1 MSIIFYISILISFL
15 IGGIIAWLYAS
26 RKLAKSVSENELLAE
41 KNNQLI
47 TDLQE
52 IGLKLEKA
60 NEIANEYR
68 SDREKVEIEKAKLE
82 SDFKNLTIK
91 IEEQNQ
97 WKVDLLKAQEHIGKL
112 DNERVRL
119 EENLNAERI
128 RINEQQENFKT
139 QKEQLKSEFK
149 NLANEILKDQSSNFA
164 SQSKKDIGDLIE
176 PMKEKIEQFKK
187 QVSDAYKEDERERY
201 SLKNEIK
208 SLLDLNK
215 NLSEEAQNLSRA
227 LKGDNKTQGDWGEMI
242 LDTILENS
250 GLTKGREYFLQ
261 QSITD
266 DDNKRFRPDVIVQY
280 PGNRCIIID
289 SKVSLKNYEAYI
301 NAKDEAERKIQLKAH
316 IDSIK
321 KHIKDLGSKN
331 YQTVFKDC
339 DSPEF
344 VMMFLPIEPAYLIA
358 VQNDAELWNNAYKK
372 QILLISPTNLIAA
385 LRMIE
390 ELWEHD
396 KQNKNVLKIAEE
408 SGKLVD
414 KFIGFLDDFDKVGDY
429 LKKSGDAFEKAR
441 NKIKDGRGNIVGK
454 AKLISELGA
463 NTKKAIPQHYI
474 EFDEE

>member
-1 MSIIFYISILISFL
+1 M
-15 IGGIIAWLYAS
+15 
-26 RKLAKSVSENELLAE
+26 
-41 KNNQLI
+41 
-47 TDLQE
+47 
-52 IGLKLEKA
+52 
-60 NEIANEYR
+60 
-68 SDREKVEIEKAKLE
+68 
-82 SDFKNLTIK
+82 TIK